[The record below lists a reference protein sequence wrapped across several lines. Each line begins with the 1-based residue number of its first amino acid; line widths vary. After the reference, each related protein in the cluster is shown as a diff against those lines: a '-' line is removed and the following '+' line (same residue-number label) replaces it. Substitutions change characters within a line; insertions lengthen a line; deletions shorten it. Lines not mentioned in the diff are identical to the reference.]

1 MDLPKTKR
9 KDFVGTFACH
19 LAKWRRSPNS
29 SKFKKKTNY
38 NKKVLSGFGFKKH
51 INTSVESWTLI
62 LSPVVPHVGSQPPRL
77 PYKPSMWIKNSD
89 LNRREAWRTRTQA
102 TGTHTVQV
110 CTGTSKYWLHI
121 TSKSCSDQTRLKIWY
136 LPVPYLFPSLPT
148 SICLTHFNLRI
159 WTNQAVMSSTSCLKL
174 QNPSRPRS
182 TARASCS
189 AAPPRCDKSLWI
201 IGVLGTS

>member
-1 MDLPKTKR
+1 M
-9 KDFVGTFACH
+9 
-19 LAKWRRSPNS
+19 
-29 SKFKKKTNY
+29 
-38 NKKVLSGFGFKKH
+38 LSGFGFKKH

-89 LNRREAWRTRTQA
+89 LNRREAWRTQA

-159 WTNQAVMSSTSCLKL
+159 WTNQAVMSEAGKFHILFETTESFKAKIYGPGLVFCSPPTLWQKPL
-174 QNPSRPRS
+174 DHWGPGGLLEVNDPLMRRPQCHHLEFVVYEIR
-182 TARASCS
+182 
-189 AAPPRCDKSLWI
+189 P
-201 IGVLGTS
+201 